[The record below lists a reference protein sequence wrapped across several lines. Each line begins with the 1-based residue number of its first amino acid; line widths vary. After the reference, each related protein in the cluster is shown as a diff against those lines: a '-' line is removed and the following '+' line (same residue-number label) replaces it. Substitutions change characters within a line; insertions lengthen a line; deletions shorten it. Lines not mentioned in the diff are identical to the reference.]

1 MKLIRGRL
9 VPKIKS
15 LAAAGIEP
23 ATIARL
29 CRCAPEDVAAFL
41 SPPPPPPPDPTRPIR
56 GVLAGEVRRLHA
68 DGRSAARIAAELAL
82 DPAAVAELLRRLDA
96 PRPPRPG
103 RYRPR
108 PRAASEWGP
117 VRGDDDLADDLATPP
132 APIAIDPGPDMA
144 AQSHGPAADAAV
156 APEALDWGP
165 LQGRWAAGWEVRSV
179 EAIRRRRPPLPG
191 SCGPTA

>member
-29 CRCAPEDVAAFL
+29 CRYRPEDVAAFL

-96 PRPPRPG
+96 PDPR
-103 RYRPR
+103 
-108 PRAASEWGP
+108 GP
-117 VRGDDDLADDLATPP
+117 AGTAL
-132 APIAIDPGPDMA
+132 DPGPPRSGGRSA
-144 AQSHGPAADAAV
+144 ATTTWPTTW
-156 APEALDWGP
+156 P
-165 LQGRWAAGWEVRSV
+165 
-179 EAIRRRRPPLPG
+179 RPPADRDRSRAGYGRAVTWPG
-191 SCGPTA
+191 R

>member
-29 CRCAPEDVAAFL
+29 CRCAPKTSPRSCLPHRHRRQTRPDRYGVSWPARSAGCTPTAGPPPG
-41 SPPPPPPPDPTRPIR
+41 SPPSWPWTRPPSPSCSAASTRPDPR
-56 GVLAGEVRRLHA
+56 GPAGTALDPGPPRSG
-68 DGRSAARIAAELAL
+68 GRSAATTTW
-82 DPAAVAELLRRLDA
+82 PTTW
-96 PRPPRPG
+96 PR
-103 RYRPR
+103 
-108 PRAASEWGP
+108 
-117 VRGDDDLADDLATPP
+117 PP

-156 APEALDWGP
+156 ATEALDWGP
-165 LQGRWAAGWEVRSV
+165 LQGRWARGGKCGASKLSDDD
-179 EAIRRRRPPLPG
+179 ARRAG